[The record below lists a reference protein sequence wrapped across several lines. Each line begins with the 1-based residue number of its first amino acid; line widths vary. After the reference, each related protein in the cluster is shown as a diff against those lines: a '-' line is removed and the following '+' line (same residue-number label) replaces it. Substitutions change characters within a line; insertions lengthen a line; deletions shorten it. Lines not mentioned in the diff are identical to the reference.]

1 MTHLEL
7 VPVPPVA
14 QLAGVSQHYGK
25 TVALN
30 NITLDI
36 PARCMVGLIGPDG
49 VGKSSLLSLI
59 SGARVIEQGNVMVL
73 GGDMRDPKHR
83 RDVCPRIAWMPQG
96 LGKNL
101 YHTLSVY
108 ENVDFFARLFG
119 HDKAEREVRI
129 NELLTSTGLAPFR
142 DRPAGKLSGGMKQ
155 KLGLCCALI
164 HDPELLIL
172 DEPTT
177 GVDPLSRAQF
187 WDLIDSIRQRQSN
200 MSVLVATAYMEEAER
215 FDWLVAMNAGEVLAT
230 GSAEELRQQTQ
241 SATLEEA
248 FIALLP
254 EAQRQ
259 AHQAVVIPPYQ
270 AENAEIAIEAR
281 DLTMRFG
288 SFVAVDH
295 VNFRIPRGEIFGFL
309 GSNGCGK
316 STTMKMLTG
325 LLPASEGEAWLFG
338 QPVDPKDIDT
348 RRRVGYMSQAF
359 SLYNE
364 LTVRQNLELHARLF
378 HIPEAEI
385 PARVAEMSERFK
397 LNDVEDV
404 LPESLPLGIRQRLS
418 LAVAVIH
425 RPEMLILDEPTS
437 GVDPVARDMFWQLMV
452 DLSRQDKVT
461 IFISTHFMNEAERC
475 DRISL
480 MHAGKVLASGTPQEL
495 VEKRGAASLE
505 EAFIAYL
512 QEAAGQSNEAEAPPV
527 IHDAT
532 LAPRQGFSLRRLFSY
547 SRREALELRRDPV
560 RSTLALMGTVILM
573 LIMGYG
579 ISMDVENLRFA
590 VLDRDQTV
598 SSQAWTLNLSG
609 SRYFIEQ
616 PPLTS
621 YDELDRR
628 MRAGDITVAIEI
640 PPNFGRDIARGT
652 PVELGVWIDGAMP
665 SRAETVKGYVQAMHQ
680 SWLQDVASRQS
691 APASQSGLMNIETR
705 YRYNPDV
712 KSLPAI
718 VPAVIPLLLMMI
730 PSMLSALSVV
740 REKELG
746 SIINLYVTPT
756 TRSEFLLGKQLPY
769 IALGMLNFF
778 LLCALSVFVFGVPHK
793 GSFLTLTLAALLYI
807 IIATGMGLL
816 ISTFM
821 KSQIAAIF
829 GTAIITLIPATQFSG
844 MIDPVASLEGP
855 GRWIG
860 EVYPTSHFLTIARGT
875 FSKALDLTDLWQL
888 FYPVADSHPA
898 GDGLKHPAAEK
909 TGGMMR
915 HLRNIFNLGIKEL
928 RSLLGDKA
936 MLTLIVFS
944 FTVSVYSSATVTPG
958 SLNLAPIAIA
968 DMDQSQL
975 SNRIV
980 NSFYRPWFLPPEMIT
995 ADEMDAGLDAGRYT
1009 FAINIPPNF
1018 QRDVLAGRQPDIQ
1031 VNVDATRMSQ
1041 AFTGNGYIQNIING
1055 EVNSFVA
1062 RYRDNSEP
1070 LVSLETRMRFNPN
1083 LDPAWFGGVMAII
1096 NNITMLAIVL
1106 TGSAL
1111 IREREH
1117 GTVEHLLV
1125 MPITPFEIMMAKIWS
1140 MGLVVLVVSGLSLVL
1155 MVKGVLGVPIE
1166 GSIPLFML
1174 GVALSLFAT
1183 TSIGIFMGT
1192 IARSMPQLGL
1202 LVILVLLPLQMLSGG
1217 STPRESMPQMVQD
1230 IMLTM
1235 PTTHFV
1241 SLAQAILYRGAGF
1254 EIVWPQ
1260 FLTLMAIGG
1269 VFFTIALLRFR
1280 KTIGTMA

>member
-1 MTHLEL
+1 
-7 VPVPPVA
+7 
-14 QLAGVSQHYGK
+14 
-25 TVALN
+25 
-30 NITLDI
+30 
-36 PARCMVGLIGPDG
+36 
-49 VGKSSLLSLI
+49 
-59 SGARVIEQGNVMVL
+59 
-73 GGDMRDPKHR
+73 
-83 RDVCPRIAWMPQG
+83 MPQG

-119 HDKAEREVRI
+119 HDKAEREARI
-129 NELLTSTGLAPFR
+129 TELLNSTGLAPFR

-187 WDLIDSIRQRQSN
+187 WDLINSIRQRQTN

-230 GSAEELRQQTQ
+230 GSAQQLREQTN
-241 SATLEEA
+241 SNTLEQA

-259 AHQAVVIPPYQ
+259 AHKPVVIPPYH
-270 AENAEIAIEAR
+270 AEQEEIAIEAK

-288 SFVAVDH
+288 KFVAVDH

-338 QPVDPKDIDT
+338 QAVDPKNIDT

-359 SLYNE
+359 SLYSE

-385 PARVAEMSERFK
+385 PGRVQEMSERFS
-397 LNDVEDV
+397 LTDVEDA
-404 LPESLPLGIRQRLS
+404 LPGALPLGIRQRLS

-475 DRISL
+475 DRMSL

-495 VEKRGAASLE
+495 VKQRGAASLE
-505 EAFIAYL
+505 EAFISWL
-512 QEAAGQSNEAEAPPV
+512 QEAAGPAPEAQLPPANV
-527 IHDAT
+527 PIAHENSQP
-532 LAPRQGFSLRRLFSY
+532 PRQGFSLRRLFSY

-579 ISMDVENLRFA
+579 ISMDVENLRFS

-598 SSQAWTLNLSG
+598 SSQAWTLNLAG

-621 YDELDRR
+621 YDELDKR
-628 MRAGDITVAIEI
+628 MRSGEVAVAIEI

-652 PVELGVWIDGAMP
+652 PVKIGVWVDGAMP
-665 SRAETVKGYVQAMHQ
+665 SRAETVRGYVQAMHQ
-680 SWLQDVASRQS
+680 TWLQDVMARQPNS
-691 APASQSGLMNIETR
+691 SGQNGLMTIETR

-769 IALGMLNFF
+769 IVLGMLNFL

-793 GSFLTLTLAALLYI
+793 GSFLTLTLAALLYVT
-807 IIATGMGLL
+807 IATGLGLL

-860 EVYPTSHFLTIARGT
+860 EIYPTSHFLTIARGT

-888 FYPVADSHPA
+888 F
-898 GDGLKHPAAEK
+898 
-909 TGGMMR
+909 
-915 HLRNIFNLGIKEL
+915 I
-928 RSLLGDKA
+928 
-936 MLTLIVFS
+936 
-944 FTVSVYSSATVTPG
+944 
-958 SLNLAPIAIA
+958 
-968 DMDQSQL
+968 
-975 SNRIV
+975 
-980 NSFYRPWFLPPEMIT
+980 
-995 ADEMDAGLDAGRYT
+995 
-1009 FAINIPPNF
+1009 
-1018 QRDVLAGRQPDIQ
+1018 
-1031 VNVDATRMSQ
+1031 
-1041 AFTGNGYIQNIING
+1041 
-1055 EVNSFVA
+1055 
-1062 RYRDNSEP
+1062 P
-1070 LVSLETRMRFNPN
+1070 LV
-1083 LDPAWFGGVMAII
+1083 VAI
-1096 NNITMLAIVL
+1096 
-1106 TGSAL
+1106 
-1111 IREREH
+1111 
-1117 GTVEHLLV
+1117 
-1125 MPITPFEIMMAKIWS
+1125 P
-1140 MGLVVLVVSGLSLVL
+1140 VVIGLS
-1155 MVKGVLGVPIE
+1155 
-1166 GSIPLFML
+1166 
-1174 GVALSLFAT
+1174 
-1183 TSIGIFMGT
+1183 
-1192 IARSMPQLGL
+1192 
-1202 LVILVLLPLQMLSGG
+1202 VLLLKKQEG
-1217 STPRESMPQMVQD
+1217 
-1230 IMLTM
+1230 
-1235 PTTHFV
+1235 
-1241 SLAQAILYRGAGF
+1241 
-1254 EIVWPQ
+1254 
-1260 FLTLMAIGG
+1260 
-1269 VFFTIALLRFR
+1269 
-1280 KTIGTMA
+1280 